1 MMSNEEI
8 YWEEQ
13 EYKRAQEI
21 MQKNVMEVTKE
32 EIDNVPI
39 CKNILSFIFGFHDPP
54 KSSIILLIGVDSKKF
69 CGEPV
74 GFLLLCCFAINLV

>member
-13 EYKRAQEI
+13 KYLRAQEI

-32 EIDNVPI
+32 E
-39 CKNILSFIFGFHDPP
+39 LEF
-54 KSSIILLIGVDSKKF
+54 LKKMNM
-69 CGEPV
+69 
-74 GFLLLCCFAINLV
+74 I

>member
-1 MMSNEEI
+1 MWGSQASPFFFRIFTANIKVMTQEQI

-32 EIDNVPI
+32 E
-39 CKNILSFIFGFHDPP
+39 L
-54 KSSIILLIGVDSKKF
+54 
-69 CGEPV
+69 E
-74 GFLLLCCFAINLV
+74 FLKHMNMI

>member
-1 MMSNEEI
+1 MTQEQI

-32 EIDNVPI
+32 EIEF
-39 CKNILSFIFGFHDPP
+39 L
-54 KSSIILLIGVDSKKF
+54 KKMNM
-69 CGEPV
+69 
-74 GFLLLCCFAINLV
+74 I

>member
-1 MMSNEEI
+1 MMSSKEI

-32 EIDNVPI
+32 E
-39 CKNILSFIFGFHDPP
+39 LEF
-54 KSSIILLIGVDSKKF
+54 LKKMNM
-69 CGEPV
+69 
-74 GFLLLCCFAINLV
+74 I

>member
-1 MMSNEEI
+1 MKLKWEYMMSNEEI

-32 EIDNVPI
+32 EIEF
-39 CKNILSFIFGFHDPP
+39 L
-54 KSSIILLIGVDSKKF
+54 KKMNM
-69 CGEPV
+69 
-74 GFLLLCCFAINLV
+74 I